1 MIAAAR
7 ALRPPGDLRLFGLA
21 ILLAFAGAAMI
32 YSAGQVDVPSLAA
45 GAWRRQLVWL
55 VLALIAFLTVSRIPL
70 RWLDWAAV
78 WLYAASVVLLVVV
91 LLVGTGPNTRSWLYI
106 GPLGMQPAEL
116 AKLATILL
124 LARTFSSHRGEW
136 GRLSQLVRPVLIVL
150 IPVGLVALQPD
161 LGSALVF
168 GAILIAAL
176 FWAGV
181 PMATLFM
188 LVSPGISLLLGFSPV
203 VWGIWFLALAVFLYL
218 HRPFAAEGML
228 VLLAN
233 VAAGALTLPFW
244 RSLAPYQQ
252 NRLIVF
258 LDPDVDPRGAGWHL
272 IQSKVAIGSGGWF
285 GQGFADGPQK
295 RLAFLPEQHTDFI
308 FSVIGEELGFLGVAL
323 LLVLLGLFLHRVL
336 GVARSTEDSF
346 ASITVF
352 CLFAVWFSHLII
364 NIGMTVGLMPITG
377 LPLPFLSYGGSFLLM
392 LFVGLAIVARA
403 SAESGA

>member
-1 MIAAAR
+1 MIAAVR
-7 ALRPPGDLRLFGLA
+7 ALRPPGDLKLFGLA

-32 YSAGQVDVPSLAA
+32 YSAGQVEVPSLAA
-45 GAWRRQLVWL
+45 GAWRRQLIWL

-78 WLYAASVVLLVVV
+78 WLYAASVVLLIVV
-91 LLVGTGPNTRSWLYI
+91 LLFGTGPNTRSWLYI
-106 GPLGMQPAEL
+106 GPLGMQPAEF

-124 LARTFSSHRGEW
+124 LARTFSSYRGEL

-150 IPVGLVALQPD
+150 VPVALVDGHVVHAGQSRHQPASRV
-161 LGSALVF
+161 LAHRVGHLVPSARRLS
-168 GAILIAAL
+168 
-176 FWAGV
+176 V
-181 PMATLFM
+181 PLSH
-188 LVSPGISLLLGFSPV
+188 VCCRRDS
-203 VWGIWFLALAVFLYL
+203 
-218 HRPFAAEGML
+218 R
-228 VLLAN
+228 
-233 VAAGALTLPFW
+233 AAGQCGG
-244 RSLAPYQQ
+244 R
-252 NRLIVF
+252 R
-258 LDPDVDPRGAGWHL
+258 PDVDPRGAGWHL

-323 LLVLLGLFLHRVL
+323 LLVLLGLFLRRVL

-364 NIGMTVGLMPITG
+364 NVGMTVGLMPITG
-377 LPLPFLSYGGSFLLM
+377 LPLPFLSYGGSFLLT